1 MSGGE
6 PLVARDLYKSEIEFK
21 PEFVIWFATNPLP
34 NINDA
39 SHSIWRRIWL
49 IPFNQKIS
57 AEKKIRDYEKKLIE
71 SEGSGI
77 FNWMIEGLRRYYEE
91 GHLIKPKAIEEA
103 TKDYKDDEDPIG
115 EYLADRCV
123 IDPDG
128 RIPSAEIY
136 SDYLNFCLMKEK
148 NYPVSKKNFGT
159 SLMDHG
165 FTPYRN
171 TFERGYEGVRLVTGS
186 DMMNREKERKKSQ
199 RRSRKYDKG
208 RNIQY

>member
-1 MSGGE
+1 MAPNLANSIQ
-6 PLVARDLYKSEIEFK
+6 SE
-21 PEFVIWFATNPLP
+21 
-34 NINDA
+34 D
-39 SHSIWRRIWL
+39 
-49 IPFNQKIS
+49 IS
-57 AEKKIRDYEKKLIE
+57 REEDSDYEKKLIE

-148 NYPVSKKNFGT
+148 IT
-159 SLMDHG
+159 
-165 FTPYRN
+165 
-171 TFERGYEGVRLVTGS
+171 RLVKRTSAPPLWIMGS
-186 DMMNREKERKKSQ
+186 LHTETPLSVDM
-199 RRSRKYDKG
+199 KG
-208 RNIQY
+208 SGW